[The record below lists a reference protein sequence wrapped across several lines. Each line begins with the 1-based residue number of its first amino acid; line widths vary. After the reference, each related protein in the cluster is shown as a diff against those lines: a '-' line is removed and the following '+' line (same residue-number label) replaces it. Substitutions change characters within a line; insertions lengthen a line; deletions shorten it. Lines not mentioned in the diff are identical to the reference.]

1 MASKILY
8 VCQEITPY
16 LPETEGSRLC
26 RALTQ
31 AMQERGNE
39 IRTFMPRYGCINER
53 RHQLH
58 EVIRLSG
65 MNLIIDDNDHQLI
78 IKVASIPAARVQ
90 IYFIDNDDYFSRKAV
105 LTDGADNYFQDNDE
119 RAIFFARGVLETV
132 KKLRWTPTVVHC
144 HGWFTARSSA
154 TSRSWCRST
163 ATASPGNSIPDSAP
177 RSPAKASRT
186 KILRF
191 STLRHTKTSV
201 ASLWNMPTE
210 WLRHP
215 RMSTRKYWTWPAR
228 AESRCSN
235 TNRPRQRTFSIITTD
250 SMKRFNNFRRML
262 LPVAALAATIGLTLG
277 GCTKVD
283 DTLGGNLIPDNQQM
297 RAGYVQLPRADELNP
312 KKYVETRLFQTDS
325 IVSSNITYGYMG
337 SMLNDT
343 LGHRSAGFLSQMV
356 NYYKV
361 DSGYFGYMPIFDSA
375 QILLKVTSFGRD
387 SVTEQ
392 SFAVYEVVSNKYLT
406 EKPIAPN
413 KSQRDSTFYLNFDPV
428 AEGVYNPDEPL
439 FTFTLGGEGKYPSTT
454 SAVTLEPT
462 EAGKKYIR
470 RLMLQEGEY
479 AGDYSIYSAD
489 SLKYWVEAF
498 KGLYIAPNPEKP
510 LTEYGKGTIFATELT
525 YSGLSV
531 YGRNRVKDDP
541 SLIKDTIGMVYY
553 FYEDGAEFGNVSVN
567 NVKHGYE
574 EATIAR
580 RINIEEARET
590 AENRPENP
598 LVYVEGMGGVVTEMT
613 FSPEFFAE
621 LEAEIAKGNADGK
634 NFKTLAF
641 SQVRMSIYFNDSDY
655 EWEKI
660 ADGTAG
666 DILRMTDQ
674 MNAYPTRLGMYTNY
688 KTLTPISDYA
698 YVYEQNYGS
707 SVTLAYN
714 GKINR
719 SRGCYVMDITGYM
732 QQLWNSYMEAKA
744 DAGGEVANI
753 DWDKV
758 KNRSVYIGPEAYS
771 LYTTSFG
778 VLQGMPT
785 QAGTAEPNNAPIRF
799 SMAYNLIK

>member
-1 MASKILY
+1 
-8 VCQEITPY
+8 
-16 LPETEGSRLC
+16 
-26 RALTQ
+26 
-31 AMQERGNE
+31 
-39 IRTFMPRYGCINER
+39 
-53 RHQLH
+53 
-58 EVIRLSG
+58 
-65 MNLIIDDNDHQLI
+65 
-78 IKVASIPAARVQ
+78 
-90 IYFIDNDDYFSRKAV
+90 
-105 LTDGADNYFQDNDE
+105 
-119 RAIFFARGVLETV
+119 
-132 KKLRWTPTVVHC
+132 
-144 HGWFTARSSA
+144 
-154 TSRSWCRST
+154 
-163 ATASPGNSIPDSAP
+163 
-177 RSPAKASRT
+177 
-186 KILRF
+186 
-191 STLRHTKTSV
+191 
-201 ASLWNMPTE
+201 
-210 WLRHP
+210 
-215 RMSTRKYWTWPAR
+215 
-228 AESRCSN
+228 
-235 TNRPRQRTFSIITTD
+235 
-250 SMKRFNNFRRML
+250 MKRFNNFRRML

-553 FYEDGAEFGNVSVN
+553 FYEDGAEFGSVSVN

-674 MNAYPTRLGMYTNY
+674 MNAYPARLGMYTNY
-688 KTLTPISDYA
+688 KTLMPISDYA

-758 KNRSVYIGPEAYS
+758 KNRSVYIGPEAYG

>member
-1 MASKILY
+1 
-8 VCQEITPY
+8 
-16 LPETEGSRLC
+16 
-26 RALTQ
+26 
-31 AMQERGNE
+31 
-39 IRTFMPRYGCINER
+39 
-53 RHQLH
+53 
-58 EVIRLSG
+58 
-65 MNLIIDDNDHQLI
+65 
-78 IKVASIPAARVQ
+78 
-90 IYFIDNDDYFSRKAV
+90 
-105 LTDGADNYFQDNDE
+105 
-119 RAIFFARGVLETV
+119 
-132 KKLRWTPTVVHC
+132 
-144 HGWFTARSSA
+144 
-154 TSRSWCRST
+154 
-163 ATASPGNSIPDSAP
+163 
-177 RSPAKASRT
+177 
-186 KILRF
+186 
-191 STLRHTKTSV
+191 
-201 ASLWNMPTE
+201 
-210 WLRHP
+210 
-215 RMSTRKYWTWPAR
+215 
-228 AESRCSN
+228 
-235 TNRPRQRTFSIITTD
+235 
-250 SMKRFNNFRRML
+250 MKRFNNFRRML

-553 FYEDGAEFGNVSVN
+553 FYEDGAKFGNVSVN
-567 NVKHGYE
+567 NVKHDYE

-590 AENRPENP
+590 AENRPENS

-674 MNAYPTRLGMYTNY
+674 MNAYPARLGMYTNY

-785 QAGTAEPNNAPIRF
+785 QAGTAEPNHAPIRF

>member
-1 MASKILY
+1 
-8 VCQEITPY
+8 
-16 LPETEGSRLC
+16 
-26 RALTQ
+26 
-31 AMQERGNE
+31 
-39 IRTFMPRYGCINER
+39 
-53 RHQLH
+53 
-58 EVIRLSG
+58 
-65 MNLIIDDNDHQLI
+65 
-78 IKVASIPAARVQ
+78 
-90 IYFIDNDDYFSRKAV
+90 
-105 LTDGADNYFQDNDE
+105 
-119 RAIFFARGVLETV
+119 
-132 KKLRWTPTVVHC
+132 
-144 HGWFTARSSA
+144 
-154 TSRSWCRST
+154 
-163 ATASPGNSIPDSAP
+163 
-177 RSPAKASRT
+177 
-186 KILRF
+186 
-191 STLRHTKTSV
+191 
-201 ASLWNMPTE
+201 
-210 WLRHP
+210 
-215 RMSTRKYWTWPAR
+215 
-228 AESRCSN
+228 
-235 TNRPRQRTFSIITTD
+235 
-250 SMKRFNNFRRML
+250 MKRFNNFRRML
-262 LPVAALAATIGLTLG
+262 LPVATLAATIGLTLG

-553 FYEDGAEFGNVSVN
+553 FYKDGAEFGSVSVN
-567 NVKHGYE
+567 NVKHDYE

-674 MNAYPTRLGMYTNY
+674 MNAYPARLGMYTNY

-698 YVYEQNYGS
+698 YIYEQNYGS

-732 QQLWNSYMEAKA
+732 QQLWNSYMGAKA

-758 KNRSVYIGPEAYS
+758 KNRSVYIGPEAYG

>member
-1 MASKILY
+1 
-8 VCQEITPY
+8 
-16 LPETEGSRLC
+16 
-26 RALTQ
+26 
-31 AMQERGNE
+31 
-39 IRTFMPRYGCINER
+39 
-53 RHQLH
+53 
-58 EVIRLSG
+58 
-65 MNLIIDDNDHQLI
+65 
-78 IKVASIPAARVQ
+78 
-90 IYFIDNDDYFSRKAV
+90 
-105 LTDGADNYFQDNDE
+105 
-119 RAIFFARGVLETV
+119 
-132 KKLRWTPTVVHC
+132 
-144 HGWFTARSSA
+144 
-154 TSRSWCRST
+154 
-163 ATASPGNSIPDSAP
+163 
-177 RSPAKASRT
+177 
-186 KILRF
+186 
-191 STLRHTKTSV
+191 
-201 ASLWNMPTE
+201 
-210 WLRHP
+210 
-215 RMSTRKYWTWPAR
+215 
-228 AESRCSN
+228 
-235 TNRPRQRTFSIITTD
+235 
-250 SMKRFNNFRRML
+250 MKRFNNFRRML

-553 FYEDGAEFGNVSVN
+553 FYKDGAEFGSVSVN
-567 NVKHGYE
+567 NVKHDYE

-674 MNAYPTRLGMYTNY
+674 MNAYPARLGMYTNY

-698 YVYEQNYGS
+698 YIYEQNYGS

-732 QQLWNSYMEAKA
+732 QQLWNSYMAAKA

-758 KNRSVYIGPEAYS
+758 KNRSVYIGPEAYG

>member
-1 MASKILY
+1 
-8 VCQEITPY
+8 
-16 LPETEGSRLC
+16 
-26 RALTQ
+26 
-31 AMQERGNE
+31 
-39 IRTFMPRYGCINER
+39 
-53 RHQLH
+53 
-58 EVIRLSG
+58 
-65 MNLIIDDNDHQLI
+65 
-78 IKVASIPAARVQ
+78 
-90 IYFIDNDDYFSRKAV
+90 
-105 LTDGADNYFQDNDE
+105 
-119 RAIFFARGVLETV
+119 
-132 KKLRWTPTVVHC
+132 
-144 HGWFTARSSA
+144 
-154 TSRSWCRST
+154 
-163 ATASPGNSIPDSAP
+163 
-177 RSPAKASRT
+177 
-186 KILRF
+186 
-191 STLRHTKTSV
+191 
-201 ASLWNMPTE
+201 
-210 WLRHP
+210 
-215 RMSTRKYWTWPAR
+215 
-228 AESRCSN
+228 
-235 TNRPRQRTFSIITTD
+235 
-250 SMKRFNNFRRML
+250 MKRFNNFRRML

-541 SLIKDTIGMVYY
+541 SLIKDTIGRVYY
-553 FYEDGAEFGNVSVN
+553 FYKDGAEFGSVSVN
-567 NVKHGYE
+567 NVKHDYE

-674 MNAYPTRLGMYTNY
+674 MNAYPARLGMYTNY

-698 YVYEQNYGS
+698 YIYEQNYGS

-758 KNRSVYIGPEAYS
+758 KNRSVYIGPEAYG

>member
-1 MASKILY
+1 
-8 VCQEITPY
+8 
-16 LPETEGSRLC
+16 
-26 RALTQ
+26 
-31 AMQERGNE
+31 
-39 IRTFMPRYGCINER
+39 
-53 RHQLH
+53 
-58 EVIRLSG
+58 
-65 MNLIIDDNDHQLI
+65 
-78 IKVASIPAARVQ
+78 
-90 IYFIDNDDYFSRKAV
+90 
-105 LTDGADNYFQDNDE
+105 
-119 RAIFFARGVLETV
+119 
-132 KKLRWTPTVVHC
+132 
-144 HGWFTARSSA
+144 
-154 TSRSWCRST
+154 
-163 ATASPGNSIPDSAP
+163 
-177 RSPAKASRT
+177 
-186 KILRF
+186 
-191 STLRHTKTSV
+191 
-201 ASLWNMPTE
+201 
-210 WLRHP
+210 
-215 RMSTRKYWTWPAR
+215 
-228 AESRCSN
+228 
-235 TNRPRQRTFSIITTD
+235 
-250 SMKRFNNFRRML
+250 MKRFNNFLRML

-553 FYEDGAEFGNVSVN
+553 FYKDGAEFGNVSVN

-674 MNAYPTRLGMYTNY
+674 MNAYPARLGMYTNY

-698 YVYEQNYGS
+698 YIYEQNYGS

-758 KNRSVYIGPEAYS
+758 KNRSVYIGPEAYG

>member
-1 MASKILY
+1 
-8 VCQEITPY
+8 
-16 LPETEGSRLC
+16 
-26 RALTQ
+26 
-31 AMQERGNE
+31 
-39 IRTFMPRYGCINER
+39 
-53 RHQLH
+53 
-58 EVIRLSG
+58 
-65 MNLIIDDNDHQLI
+65 
-78 IKVASIPAARVQ
+78 
-90 IYFIDNDDYFSRKAV
+90 
-105 LTDGADNYFQDNDE
+105 
-119 RAIFFARGVLETV
+119 
-132 KKLRWTPTVVHC
+132 
-144 HGWFTARSSA
+144 
-154 TSRSWCRST
+154 
-163 ATASPGNSIPDSAP
+163 
-177 RSPAKASRT
+177 
-186 KILRF
+186 
-191 STLRHTKTSV
+191 
-201 ASLWNMPTE
+201 
-210 WLRHP
+210 
-215 RMSTRKYWTWPAR
+215 
-228 AESRCSN
+228 
-235 TNRPRQRTFSIITTD
+235 
-250 SMKRFNNFRRML
+250 MKRFNNFRRML

-356 NYYKV
+356 NYYKKV

-375 QILLKVTSFGRD
+375 QIMLKIASIGRD
-387 SVTEQ
+387 SLTKQ
-392 SFAVYEVVSNKYLT
+392 KFAVYEILSNDYIDK
-406 EKPIAPN
+406 KPIAAD
-413 KSQRDSTFYLNFDPV
+413 KSQADTTFYINFDPQNPNGDGS
-428 AEGVYNPDEPL
+428 AAPVYNPEKPL
-439 FTFTLGGEGKYPSTT
+439 FWFYLGGEGTTPSTAT
-454 SAVTLEPT
+454 NITLEPT
-462 EAGKKYIR
+462 EEGKKYIK
-470 RLMLQEGEY
+470 RLMLQEGKY
-479 AGDYSIYSAD
+479 KDKYSIYSPD
-489 SLKYWVEAF
+489 SLEYWVKEF
-498 KGLYIAPNPEKP
+498 KGLYICPDPKEPVQKNGTKE
-510 LTEYGKGTIFATELT
+510 TGTIFSTSLD
-525 YSGLSV
+525 YSGLAV
-531 YGRNRVKDDP
+531 FGRNRVEGDP
-541 SLIKDTIGMVYY
+541 TLIKDTIGMVYY

>member
-1 MASKILY
+1 
-8 VCQEITPY
+8 
-16 LPETEGSRLC
+16 
-26 RALTQ
+26 
-31 AMQERGNE
+31 
-39 IRTFMPRYGCINER
+39 
-53 RHQLH
+53 
-58 EVIRLSG
+58 
-65 MNLIIDDNDHQLI
+65 
-78 IKVASIPAARVQ
+78 
-90 IYFIDNDDYFSRKAV
+90 
-105 LTDGADNYFQDNDE
+105 
-119 RAIFFARGVLETV
+119 
-132 KKLRWTPTVVHC
+132 
-144 HGWFTARSSA
+144 
-154 TSRSWCRST
+154 
-163 ATASPGNSIPDSAP
+163 
-177 RSPAKASRT
+177 
-186 KILRF
+186 
-191 STLRHTKTSV
+191 
-201 ASLWNMPTE
+201 
-210 WLRHP
+210 
-215 RMSTRKYWTWPAR
+215 
-228 AESRCSN
+228 
-235 TNRPRQRTFSIITTD
+235 
-250 SMKRFNNFRRML
+250 MKRFNNFRRML

-674 MNAYPTRLGMYTNY
+674 MNAYPARLGMYTNY

-698 YVYEQNYGS
+698 YIYEQNYGS

-714 GKINR
+714 GKITR

-758 KNRSVYIGPEAYS
+758 KNRSVYIGPEAYG

>member
-1 MASKILY
+1 
-8 VCQEITPY
+8 
-16 LPETEGSRLC
+16 
-26 RALTQ
+26 
-31 AMQERGNE
+31 
-39 IRTFMPRYGCINER
+39 
-53 RHQLH
+53 
-58 EVIRLSG
+58 
-65 MNLIIDDNDHQLI
+65 
-78 IKVASIPAARVQ
+78 
-90 IYFIDNDDYFSRKAV
+90 
-105 LTDGADNYFQDNDE
+105 
-119 RAIFFARGVLETV
+119 
-132 KKLRWTPTVVHC
+132 
-144 HGWFTARSSA
+144 
-154 TSRSWCRST
+154 
-163 ATASPGNSIPDSAP
+163 
-177 RSPAKASRT
+177 
-186 KILRF
+186 
-191 STLRHTKTSV
+191 
-201 ASLWNMPTE
+201 
-210 WLRHP
+210 
-215 RMSTRKYWTWPAR
+215 
-228 AESRCSN
+228 
-235 TNRPRQRTFSIITTD
+235 
-250 SMKRFNNFRRML
+250 MKRFNNFRRML
-262 LPVAALAATIGLTLG
+262 LPVATLAAAIGLTLG

-553 FYEDGAEFGNVSVN
+553 FYKDGAEFGSVSVN
-567 NVKHGYE
+567 NVKHDYE

-674 MNAYPTRLGMYTNY
+674 MNAYPARLGMYTNY

-698 YVYEQNYGS
+698 YIYEQNYGS

-758 KNRSVYIGPEAYS
+758 KNRSVYIGPEAYG

>member
-1 MASKILY
+1 
-8 VCQEITPY
+8 
-16 LPETEGSRLC
+16 
-26 RALTQ
+26 
-31 AMQERGNE
+31 
-39 IRTFMPRYGCINER
+39 
-53 RHQLH
+53 
-58 EVIRLSG
+58 
-65 MNLIIDDNDHQLI
+65 
-78 IKVASIPAARVQ
+78 
-90 IYFIDNDDYFSRKAV
+90 
-105 LTDGADNYFQDNDE
+105 
-119 RAIFFARGVLETV
+119 
-132 KKLRWTPTVVHC
+132 
-144 HGWFTARSSA
+144 
-154 TSRSWCRST
+154 
-163 ATASPGNSIPDSAP
+163 
-177 RSPAKASRT
+177 
-186 KILRF
+186 
-191 STLRHTKTSV
+191 
-201 ASLWNMPTE
+201 
-210 WLRHP
+210 
-215 RMSTRKYWTWPAR
+215 
-228 AESRCSN
+228 
-235 TNRPRQRTFSIITTD
+235 
-250 SMKRFNNFRRML
+250 MKRFNNFRRML

-392 SFAVYEVVSNKYLT
+392 SFAVYEVVINKYLT

-674 MNAYPTRLGMYTNY
+674 MNAYPARLGMYTNY

-698 YVYEQNYGS
+698 YIYEQNYGS

-758 KNRSVYIGPEAYS
+758 KNRSVYIGPEAYG

>member
-1 MASKILY
+1 
-8 VCQEITPY
+8 
-16 LPETEGSRLC
+16 
-26 RALTQ
+26 
-31 AMQERGNE
+31 
-39 IRTFMPRYGCINER
+39 
-53 RHQLH
+53 
-58 EVIRLSG
+58 
-65 MNLIIDDNDHQLI
+65 
-78 IKVASIPAARVQ
+78 
-90 IYFIDNDDYFSRKAV
+90 
-105 LTDGADNYFQDNDE
+105 
-119 RAIFFARGVLETV
+119 
-132 KKLRWTPTVVHC
+132 
-144 HGWFTARSSA
+144 
-154 TSRSWCRST
+154 
-163 ATASPGNSIPDSAP
+163 
-177 RSPAKASRT
+177 
-186 KILRF
+186 
-191 STLRHTKTSV
+191 
-201 ASLWNMPTE
+201 
-210 WLRHP
+210 
-215 RMSTRKYWTWPAR
+215 
-228 AESRCSN
+228 
-235 TNRPRQRTFSIITTD
+235 
-250 SMKRFNNFRRML
+250 MKRFNNFRRML

-674 MNAYPTRLGMYTNY
+674 MNAYPARLGMYTNY

-698 YVYEQNYGS
+698 YIYEQNYGS

-758 KNRSVYIGPEAYS
+758 KNRSVYIGPEAYG

-799 SMAYNLIK
+799 SMAYNPIK

>member
-1 MASKILY
+1 
-8 VCQEITPY
+8 
-16 LPETEGSRLC
+16 
-26 RALTQ
+26 
-31 AMQERGNE
+31 
-39 IRTFMPRYGCINER
+39 
-53 RHQLH
+53 
-58 EVIRLSG
+58 
-65 MNLIIDDNDHQLI
+65 
-78 IKVASIPAARVQ
+78 
-90 IYFIDNDDYFSRKAV
+90 
-105 LTDGADNYFQDNDE
+105 
-119 RAIFFARGVLETV
+119 
-132 KKLRWTPTVVHC
+132 
-144 HGWFTARSSA
+144 
-154 TSRSWCRST
+154 
-163 ATASPGNSIPDSAP
+163 
-177 RSPAKASRT
+177 
-186 KILRF
+186 
-191 STLRHTKTSV
+191 
-201 ASLWNMPTE
+201 
-210 WLRHP
+210 
-215 RMSTRKYWTWPAR
+215 
-228 AESRCSN
+228 
-235 TNRPRQRTFSIITTD
+235 
-250 SMKRFNNFRRML
+250 MKRFNNFRRML
-262 LPVAALAATIGLTLG
+262 LPVAALAAAIGLTLG

-356 NYYKV
+356 NYSKV

-541 SLIKDTIGMVYY
+541 SLIKDTIDMVYY
-553 FYEDGAEFGNVSVN
+553 FYKDGAEFGNVSVN
-567 NVKHGYE
+567 NVKHDYE

-674 MNAYPTRLGMYTNY
+674 MNAYPARLGMYTNY

-698 YVYEQNYGS
+698 YIYEQNYGS

-758 KNRSVYIGPEAYS
+758 KNRSVYIGPEAYG

>member
-1 MASKILY
+1 
-8 VCQEITPY
+8 
-16 LPETEGSRLC
+16 
-26 RALTQ
+26 
-31 AMQERGNE
+31 
-39 IRTFMPRYGCINER
+39 
-53 RHQLH
+53 
-58 EVIRLSG
+58 
-65 MNLIIDDNDHQLI
+65 
-78 IKVASIPAARVQ
+78 
-90 IYFIDNDDYFSRKAV
+90 
-105 LTDGADNYFQDNDE
+105 
-119 RAIFFARGVLETV
+119 
-132 KKLRWTPTVVHC
+132 
-144 HGWFTARSSA
+144 
-154 TSRSWCRST
+154 
-163 ATASPGNSIPDSAP
+163 
-177 RSPAKASRT
+177 
-186 KILRF
+186 
-191 STLRHTKTSV
+191 
-201 ASLWNMPTE
+201 
-210 WLRHP
+210 
-215 RMSTRKYWTWPAR
+215 
-228 AESRCSN
+228 
-235 TNRPRQRTFSIITTD
+235 
-250 SMKRFNNFRRML
+250 MKRFNNFRRML

-553 FYEDGAEFGNVSVN
+553 FYKDGAEFGDVSVN
-567 NVKHGYE
+567 NVKHDYE

-674 MNAYPTRLGMYTNY
+674 MNAYPARLGMYTNY

-698 YVYEQNYGS
+698 YIYEQNYGS

-758 KNRSVYIGPEAYS
+758 KNRSVYIGPEAYG

>member
-1 MASKILY
+1 
-8 VCQEITPY
+8 
-16 LPETEGSRLC
+16 
-26 RALTQ
+26 
-31 AMQERGNE
+31 
-39 IRTFMPRYGCINER
+39 
-53 RHQLH
+53 
-58 EVIRLSG
+58 
-65 MNLIIDDNDHQLI
+65 
-78 IKVASIPAARVQ
+78 
-90 IYFIDNDDYFSRKAV
+90 
-105 LTDGADNYFQDNDE
+105 
-119 RAIFFARGVLETV
+119 
-132 KKLRWTPTVVHC
+132 
-144 HGWFTARSSA
+144 
-154 TSRSWCRST
+154 
-163 ATASPGNSIPDSAP
+163 
-177 RSPAKASRT
+177 
-186 KILRF
+186 
-191 STLRHTKTSV
+191 
-201 ASLWNMPTE
+201 
-210 WLRHP
+210 
-215 RMSTRKYWTWPAR
+215 
-228 AESRCSN
+228 
-235 TNRPRQRTFSIITTD
+235 
-250 SMKRFNNFRRML
+250 MKRFNNFRRML

-580 RINIEEARET
+580 RINIEEAREVNPDGSIN
-590 AENRPENP
+590 ENREPNP
-598 LVYVEGMGGVVTEMT
+598 RIYVEGMGGVVTEMT

-674 MNAYPTRLGMYTNY
+674 MNAYPARLGMYTNY

-698 YVYEQNYGS
+698 YIYEQNYGS

>member
-1 MASKILY
+1 
-8 VCQEITPY
+8 
-16 LPETEGSRLC
+16 
-26 RALTQ
+26 
-31 AMQERGNE
+31 
-39 IRTFMPRYGCINER
+39 
-53 RHQLH
+53 
-58 EVIRLSG
+58 
-65 MNLIIDDNDHQLI
+65 
-78 IKVASIPAARVQ
+78 
-90 IYFIDNDDYFSRKAV
+90 
-105 LTDGADNYFQDNDE
+105 
-119 RAIFFARGVLETV
+119 
-132 KKLRWTPTVVHC
+132 
-144 HGWFTARSSA
+144 
-154 TSRSWCRST
+154 
-163 ATASPGNSIPDSAP
+163 
-177 RSPAKASRT
+177 
-186 KILRF
+186 
-191 STLRHTKTSV
+191 
-201 ASLWNMPTE
+201 
-210 WLRHP
+210 
-215 RMSTRKYWTWPAR
+215 
-228 AESRCSN
+228 
-235 TNRPRQRTFSIITTD
+235 
-250 SMKRFNNFRRML
+250 MKRFNNFRRML

-674 MNAYPTRLGMYTNY
+674 MNAYPARLGMYTNY

-698 YVYEQNYGS
+698 YIYEQNYGS

-758 KNRSVYIGPEAYS
+758 KNRSVYIGPEAYG

-785 QAGTAEPNNAPIRF
+785 QAGTAEPNNAPDPFQYGVQPDQVNNR
-799 SMAYNLIK
+799 

>member
-1 MASKILY
+1 M
-8 VCQEITPY
+8 
-16 LPETEGSRLC
+16 
-26 RALTQ
+26 
-31 AMQERGNE
+31 
-39 IRTFMPRYGCINER
+39 
-53 RHQLH
+53 
-58 EVIRLSG
+58 
-65 MNLIIDDNDHQLI
+65 
-78 IKVASIPAARVQ
+78 
-90 IYFIDNDDYFSRKAV
+90 
-105 LTDGADNYFQDNDE
+105 
-119 RAIFFARGVLETV
+119 
-132 KKLRWTPTVVHC
+132 
-144 HGWFTARSSA
+144 
-154 TSRSWCRST
+154 
-163 ATASPGNSIPDSAP
+163 
-177 RSPAKASRT
+177 
-186 KILRF
+186 
-191 STLRHTKTSV
+191 
-201 ASLWNMPTE
+201 
-210 WLRHP
+210 
-215 RMSTRKYWTWPAR
+215 
-228 AESRCSN
+228 
-235 TNRPRQRTFSIITTD
+235 
-250 SMKRFNNFRRML
+250 
-262 LPVAALAATIGLTLG
+262 
-277 GCTKVD
+277 
-283 DTLGGNLIPDNQQM
+283 
-297 RAGYVQLPRADELNP
+297 
-312 KKYVETRLFQTDS
+312 
-325 IVSSNITYGYMG
+325 
-337 SMLNDT
+337 
-343 LGHRSAGFLSQMV
+343 
-356 NYYKV
+356 
-361 DSGYFGYMPIFDSA
+361 
-375 QILLKVTSFGRD
+375 
-387 SVTEQ
+387 
-392 SFAVYEVVSNKYLT
+392 
-406 EKPIAPN
+406 
-413 KSQRDSTFYLNFDPV
+413 
-428 AEGVYNPDEPL
+428 
-439 FTFTLGGEGKYPSTT
+439 
-454 SAVTLEPT
+454 TLEPT

-479 AGDYSIYSAD
+479 AGNYSIYSAD

-553 FYEDGAEFGNVSVN
+553 FYKDGAEFGNVSVN
-567 NVKHGYE
+567 NVKHDYE

-674 MNAYPTRLGMYTNY
+674 MNAYPARLGMYTNY

-698 YVYEQNYGS
+698 YIYEQNYGS

-758 KNRSVYIGPEAYS
+758 KNRSVYIGPEAYG

>member
-1 MASKILY
+1 
-8 VCQEITPY
+8 
-16 LPETEGSRLC
+16 
-26 RALTQ
+26 
-31 AMQERGNE
+31 
-39 IRTFMPRYGCINER
+39 
-53 RHQLH
+53 
-58 EVIRLSG
+58 
-65 MNLIIDDNDHQLI
+65 
-78 IKVASIPAARVQ
+78 
-90 IYFIDNDDYFSRKAV
+90 
-105 LTDGADNYFQDNDE
+105 
-119 RAIFFARGVLETV
+119 
-132 KKLRWTPTVVHC
+132 
-144 HGWFTARSSA
+144 
-154 TSRSWCRST
+154 
-163 ATASPGNSIPDSAP
+163 
-177 RSPAKASRT
+177 
-186 KILRF
+186 
-191 STLRHTKTSV
+191 
-201 ASLWNMPTE
+201 
-210 WLRHP
+210 
-215 RMSTRKYWTWPAR
+215 
-228 AESRCSN
+228 
-235 TNRPRQRTFSIITTD
+235 
-250 SMKRFNNFRRML
+250 MKRFNNFRRML
-262 LPVAALAATIGLTLG
+262 LPVAALAAAIGLTLG

-553 FYEDGAEFGNVSVN
+553 FYKDGAEFGSVSVN
-567 NVKHGYE
+567 NVKHDYE

-634 NFKTLAF
+634 IFKTLAF

-674 MNAYPTRLGMYTNY
+674 MNAYPARLGMYTNY

-698 YVYEQNYGS
+698 YIYEQNYGS

-758 KNRSVYIGPEAYS
+758 KNRSVYIGPEAYG

>member
-1 MASKILY
+1 
-8 VCQEITPY
+8 
-16 LPETEGSRLC
+16 
-26 RALTQ
+26 
-31 AMQERGNE
+31 
-39 IRTFMPRYGCINER
+39 
-53 RHQLH
+53 
-58 EVIRLSG
+58 
-65 MNLIIDDNDHQLI
+65 
-78 IKVASIPAARVQ
+78 
-90 IYFIDNDDYFSRKAV
+90 
-105 LTDGADNYFQDNDE
+105 
-119 RAIFFARGVLETV
+119 
-132 KKLRWTPTVVHC
+132 
-144 HGWFTARSSA
+144 
-154 TSRSWCRST
+154 
-163 ATASPGNSIPDSAP
+163 
-177 RSPAKASRT
+177 
-186 KILRF
+186 
-191 STLRHTKTSV
+191 
-201 ASLWNMPTE
+201 
-210 WLRHP
+210 
-215 RMSTRKYWTWPAR
+215 
-228 AESRCSN
+228 
-235 TNRPRQRTFSIITTD
+235 
-250 SMKRFNNFRRML
+250 MKRFNNFRRML

-613 FSPEFFAE
+613 FTPEFFARME
-621 LEAEIAKGNADGK
+621 EEIAKGNADGK

-674 MNAYPTRLGMYTNY
+674 MNAYPARLGMYTNY

-698 YVYEQNYGS
+698 YIYEQNYGS

-758 KNRSVYIGPEAYS
+758 KNRSVYIGPEAYG

>member
-1 MASKILY
+1 
-8 VCQEITPY
+8 
-16 LPETEGSRLC
+16 
-26 RALTQ
+26 
-31 AMQERGNE
+31 
-39 IRTFMPRYGCINER
+39 
-53 RHQLH
+53 
-58 EVIRLSG
+58 
-65 MNLIIDDNDHQLI
+65 
-78 IKVASIPAARVQ
+78 
-90 IYFIDNDDYFSRKAV
+90 
-105 LTDGADNYFQDNDE
+105 
-119 RAIFFARGVLETV
+119 
-132 KKLRWTPTVVHC
+132 
-144 HGWFTARSSA
+144 
-154 TSRSWCRST
+154 
-163 ATASPGNSIPDSAP
+163 
-177 RSPAKASRT
+177 
-186 KILRF
+186 
-191 STLRHTKTSV
+191 
-201 ASLWNMPTE
+201 
-210 WLRHP
+210 
-215 RMSTRKYWTWPAR
+215 
-228 AESRCSN
+228 
-235 TNRPRQRTFSIITTD
+235 
-250 SMKRFNNFRRML
+250 MKRFNNFRRML
-262 LPVAALAATIGLTLG
+262 RPVAALAAAIGLTLG

-567 NVKHGYE
+567 NVKHDYE

-674 MNAYPTRLGMYTNY
+674 MNAYPARLGMYTNY

-698 YVYEQNYGS
+698 YIYEQNYGS

-758 KNRSVYIGPEAYS
+758 KNRSVYIGPEAYG

>member
-1 MASKILY
+1 
-8 VCQEITPY
+8 
-16 LPETEGSRLC
+16 
-26 RALTQ
+26 
-31 AMQERGNE
+31 
-39 IRTFMPRYGCINER
+39 
-53 RHQLH
+53 
-58 EVIRLSG
+58 
-65 MNLIIDDNDHQLI
+65 
-78 IKVASIPAARVQ
+78 
-90 IYFIDNDDYFSRKAV
+90 
-105 LTDGADNYFQDNDE
+105 
-119 RAIFFARGVLETV
+119 
-132 KKLRWTPTVVHC
+132 
-144 HGWFTARSSA
+144 
-154 TSRSWCRST
+154 
-163 ATASPGNSIPDSAP
+163 
-177 RSPAKASRT
+177 
-186 KILRF
+186 
-191 STLRHTKTSV
+191 
-201 ASLWNMPTE
+201 
-210 WLRHP
+210 
-215 RMSTRKYWTWPAR
+215 
-228 AESRCSN
+228 
-235 TNRPRQRTFSIITTD
+235 
-250 SMKRFNNFRRML
+250 MKRFNNFRRML

-567 NVKHGYE
+567 NVKHDYE

-580 RINIEEARET
+580 RINIDEARET

-674 MNAYPTRLGMYTNY
+674 MNAYPARLGMYTNY

-698 YVYEQNYGS
+698 YIYEQNYGS

-758 KNRSVYIGPEAYS
+758 KNRSVYIGPEAYG

>member
-1 MASKILY
+1 
-8 VCQEITPY
+8 
-16 LPETEGSRLC
+16 
-26 RALTQ
+26 
-31 AMQERGNE
+31 
-39 IRTFMPRYGCINER
+39 
-53 RHQLH
+53 
-58 EVIRLSG
+58 
-65 MNLIIDDNDHQLI
+65 
-78 IKVASIPAARVQ
+78 
-90 IYFIDNDDYFSRKAV
+90 
-105 LTDGADNYFQDNDE
+105 
-119 RAIFFARGVLETV
+119 
-132 KKLRWTPTVVHC
+132 
-144 HGWFTARSSA
+144 
-154 TSRSWCRST
+154 
-163 ATASPGNSIPDSAP
+163 
-177 RSPAKASRT
+177 
-186 KILRF
+186 
-191 STLRHTKTSV
+191 
-201 ASLWNMPTE
+201 
-210 WLRHP
+210 
-215 RMSTRKYWTWPAR
+215 
-228 AESRCSN
+228 
-235 TNRPRQRTFSIITTD
+235 
-250 SMKRFNNFRRML
+250 MKRFNNFRRML

-567 NVKHGYE
+567 NVKHDYE

-688 KTLTPISDYA
+688 KRLTPISDYA

-758 KNRSVYIGPEAYS
+758 KNRSVYIGPEAYG

>member
-1 MASKILY
+1 
-8 VCQEITPY
+8 
-16 LPETEGSRLC
+16 
-26 RALTQ
+26 
-31 AMQERGNE
+31 
-39 IRTFMPRYGCINER
+39 
-53 RHQLH
+53 
-58 EVIRLSG
+58 
-65 MNLIIDDNDHQLI
+65 
-78 IKVASIPAARVQ
+78 
-90 IYFIDNDDYFSRKAV
+90 
-105 LTDGADNYFQDNDE
+105 
-119 RAIFFARGVLETV
+119 
-132 KKLRWTPTVVHC
+132 
-144 HGWFTARSSA
+144 
-154 TSRSWCRST
+154 
-163 ATASPGNSIPDSAP
+163 
-177 RSPAKASRT
+177 
-186 KILRF
+186 
-191 STLRHTKTSV
+191 
-201 ASLWNMPTE
+201 
-210 WLRHP
+210 
-215 RMSTRKYWTWPAR
+215 
-228 AESRCSN
+228 
-235 TNRPRQRTFSIITTD
+235 
-250 SMKRFNNFRRML
+250 MKRFNNFRRML
-262 LPVAALAATIGLTLG
+262 LPVAALAAAIGLTLG

-479 AGDYSIYSAD
+479 KGDYSIYSAD

-553 FYEDGAEFGNVSVN
+553 FYKDGAEFGNVSVN
-567 NVKHGYE
+567 NVKHDYE

-674 MNAYPTRLGMYTNY
+674 MNAYPARLGMYTNY

-698 YVYEQNYGS
+698 YIYEQNYGS

>member
-1 MASKILY
+1 
-8 VCQEITPY
+8 
-16 LPETEGSRLC
+16 
-26 RALTQ
+26 
-31 AMQERGNE
+31 
-39 IRTFMPRYGCINER
+39 
-53 RHQLH
+53 
-58 EVIRLSG
+58 
-65 MNLIIDDNDHQLI
+65 
-78 IKVASIPAARVQ
+78 
-90 IYFIDNDDYFSRKAV
+90 
-105 LTDGADNYFQDNDE
+105 
-119 RAIFFARGVLETV
+119 
-132 KKLRWTPTVVHC
+132 
-144 HGWFTARSSA
+144 
-154 TSRSWCRST
+154 
-163 ATASPGNSIPDSAP
+163 
-177 RSPAKASRT
+177 
-186 KILRF
+186 
-191 STLRHTKTSV
+191 
-201 ASLWNMPTE
+201 
-210 WLRHP
+210 
-215 RMSTRKYWTWPAR
+215 
-228 AESRCSN
+228 
-235 TNRPRQRTFSIITTD
+235 
-250 SMKRFNNFRRML
+250 MKRFNNFRRML

-356 NYYKV
+356 NYKV

-439 FTFTLGGEGKYPSTT
+439 FTFTLGGEGRYPSTT

-674 MNAYPTRLGMYTNY
+674 MNAYPARLGMYTNY

-698 YVYEQNYGS
+698 YIYEQNYGS

-758 KNRSVYIGPEAYS
+758 KNRSVYIGPEAYG

>member
-1 MASKILY
+1 
-8 VCQEITPY
+8 
-16 LPETEGSRLC
+16 
-26 RALTQ
+26 
-31 AMQERGNE
+31 
-39 IRTFMPRYGCINER
+39 
-53 RHQLH
+53 
-58 EVIRLSG
+58 
-65 MNLIIDDNDHQLI
+65 
-78 IKVASIPAARVQ
+78 
-90 IYFIDNDDYFSRKAV
+90 
-105 LTDGADNYFQDNDE
+105 
-119 RAIFFARGVLETV
+119 
-132 KKLRWTPTVVHC
+132 
-144 HGWFTARSSA
+144 
-154 TSRSWCRST
+154 
-163 ATASPGNSIPDSAP
+163 
-177 RSPAKASRT
+177 
-186 KILRF
+186 
-191 STLRHTKTSV
+191 
-201 ASLWNMPTE
+201 
-210 WLRHP
+210 
-215 RMSTRKYWTWPAR
+215 
-228 AESRCSN
+228 
-235 TNRPRQRTFSIITTD
+235 
-250 SMKRFNNFRRML
+250 MKRFNNFRRML

-674 MNAYPTRLGMYTNY
+674 MNAYPARLGMYTNY

-698 YVYEQNYGS
+698 YIYEQNYGS

-719 SRGCYVMDITGYM
+719 SRGCYVMNITGYM

-758 KNRSVYIGPEAYS
+758 KNRSVYIGPEAYG

>member
-1 MASKILY
+1 
-8 VCQEITPY
+8 
-16 LPETEGSRLC
+16 
-26 RALTQ
+26 
-31 AMQERGNE
+31 
-39 IRTFMPRYGCINER
+39 
-53 RHQLH
+53 
-58 EVIRLSG
+58 
-65 MNLIIDDNDHQLI
+65 
-78 IKVASIPAARVQ
+78 
-90 IYFIDNDDYFSRKAV
+90 
-105 LTDGADNYFQDNDE
+105 
-119 RAIFFARGVLETV
+119 
-132 KKLRWTPTVVHC
+132 
-144 HGWFTARSSA
+144 
-154 TSRSWCRST
+154 
-163 ATASPGNSIPDSAP
+163 
-177 RSPAKASRT
+177 
-186 KILRF
+186 
-191 STLRHTKTSV
+191 
-201 ASLWNMPTE
+201 
-210 WLRHP
+210 
-215 RMSTRKYWTWPAR
+215 
-228 AESRCSN
+228 
-235 TNRPRQRTFSIITTD
+235 
-250 SMKRFNNFRRML
+250 MKRFNNFRRML

-674 MNAYPTRLGMYTNY
+674 MKAYPARLGMYTNY

-698 YVYEQNYGS
+698 YIYEQNYGS

-758 KNRSVYIGPEAYS
+758 KNRSVYIGPEAYG

>member
-1 MASKILY
+1 
-8 VCQEITPY
+8 
-16 LPETEGSRLC
+16 
-26 RALTQ
+26 
-31 AMQERGNE
+31 
-39 IRTFMPRYGCINER
+39 
-53 RHQLH
+53 
-58 EVIRLSG
+58 
-65 MNLIIDDNDHQLI
+65 
-78 IKVASIPAARVQ
+78 
-90 IYFIDNDDYFSRKAV
+90 
-105 LTDGADNYFQDNDE
+105 
-119 RAIFFARGVLETV
+119 
-132 KKLRWTPTVVHC
+132 
-144 HGWFTARSSA
+144 
-154 TSRSWCRST
+154 
-163 ATASPGNSIPDSAP
+163 
-177 RSPAKASRT
+177 
-186 KILRF
+186 
-191 STLRHTKTSV
+191 
-201 ASLWNMPTE
+201 
-210 WLRHP
+210 
-215 RMSTRKYWTWPAR
+215 
-228 AESRCSN
+228 
-235 TNRPRQRTFSIITTD
+235 
-250 SMKRFNNFRRML
+250 MKRFNNFRRML

-413 KSQRDSTFYLNFDPV
+413 KSQRDTTFYLNFDPV

-674 MNAYPTRLGMYTNY
+674 MNAYPARLGMYTNY

-698 YVYEQNYGS
+698 YIYEQNYGS

-758 KNRSVYIGPEAYS
+758 KNRSVYIGPEAYG

>member
-1 MASKILY
+1 
-8 VCQEITPY
+8 
-16 LPETEGSRLC
+16 
-26 RALTQ
+26 
-31 AMQERGNE
+31 
-39 IRTFMPRYGCINER
+39 
-53 RHQLH
+53 
-58 EVIRLSG
+58 
-65 MNLIIDDNDHQLI
+65 
-78 IKVASIPAARVQ
+78 
-90 IYFIDNDDYFSRKAV
+90 
-105 LTDGADNYFQDNDE
+105 
-119 RAIFFARGVLETV
+119 
-132 KKLRWTPTVVHC
+132 
-144 HGWFTARSSA
+144 
-154 TSRSWCRST
+154 
-163 ATASPGNSIPDSAP
+163 
-177 RSPAKASRT
+177 
-186 KILRF
+186 
-191 STLRHTKTSV
+191 
-201 ASLWNMPTE
+201 
-210 WLRHP
+210 
-215 RMSTRKYWTWPAR
+215 
-228 AESRCSN
+228 
-235 TNRPRQRTFSIITTD
+235 
-250 SMKRFNNFRRML
+250 MKRFNNFRRML

-277 GCTKVD
+277 GCTKVN

-674 MNAYPTRLGMYTNY
+674 MNAYPARLGMYTNY

-698 YVYEQNYGS
+698 YIYEQNYGS

-758 KNRSVYIGPEAYS
+758 KNRSVYIGPEAYG

>member
-1 MASKILY
+1 
-8 VCQEITPY
+8 
-16 LPETEGSRLC
+16 
-26 RALTQ
+26 
-31 AMQERGNE
+31 
-39 IRTFMPRYGCINER
+39 
-53 RHQLH
+53 
-58 EVIRLSG
+58 
-65 MNLIIDDNDHQLI
+65 
-78 IKVASIPAARVQ
+78 
-90 IYFIDNDDYFSRKAV
+90 
-105 LTDGADNYFQDNDE
+105 
-119 RAIFFARGVLETV
+119 
-132 KKLRWTPTVVHC
+132 
-144 HGWFTARSSA
+144 
-154 TSRSWCRST
+154 
-163 ATASPGNSIPDSAP
+163 
-177 RSPAKASRT
+177 
-186 KILRF
+186 
-191 STLRHTKTSV
+191 
-201 ASLWNMPTE
+201 
-210 WLRHP
+210 
-215 RMSTRKYWTWPAR
+215 
-228 AESRCSN
+228 
-235 TNRPRQRTFSIITTD
+235 
-250 SMKRFNNFRRML
+250 MKRFNNFRRML

-343 LGHRSAGFLSQMV
+343 LGHRSAGFISQQV

-674 MNAYPTRLGMYTNY
+674 MNAYPARLGMYTNY

-698 YVYEQNYGS
+698 YIYEQNYGS

-758 KNRSVYIGPEAYS
+758 KNRSVYIGPEAYG

>member
-1 MASKILY
+1 
-8 VCQEITPY
+8 
-16 LPETEGSRLC
+16 
-26 RALTQ
+26 
-31 AMQERGNE
+31 
-39 IRTFMPRYGCINER
+39 
-53 RHQLH
+53 
-58 EVIRLSG
+58 
-65 MNLIIDDNDHQLI
+65 
-78 IKVASIPAARVQ
+78 
-90 IYFIDNDDYFSRKAV
+90 
-105 LTDGADNYFQDNDE
+105 
-119 RAIFFARGVLETV
+119 
-132 KKLRWTPTVVHC
+132 
-144 HGWFTARSSA
+144 
-154 TSRSWCRST
+154 
-163 ATASPGNSIPDSAP
+163 
-177 RSPAKASRT
+177 
-186 KILRF
+186 
-191 STLRHTKTSV
+191 
-201 ASLWNMPTE
+201 
-210 WLRHP
+210 
-215 RMSTRKYWTWPAR
+215 
-228 AESRCSN
+228 
-235 TNRPRQRTFSIITTD
+235 
-250 SMKRFNNFRRML
+250 MKRFNNFRRML

-590 AENRPENP
+590 AENRPKNP

-674 MNAYPTRLGMYTNY
+674 MNAYPARLGMYTNY

-698 YVYEQNYGS
+698 YIYEQNYGS

-758 KNRSVYIGPEAYS
+758 KNRSVYIGPEAYG